1 MSPATPADA
10 WYQGWWPYTE
20 GHEPWYRRWWPI
32 LALALAGL
40 ITASLLGT
48 VVYGYYRGADIPP
61 ADELRPAEP
70 TVVYDAYGERI
81 ATLDPAAVQENVDL
95 GDLPDHVWQ
104 AVLAAEDRGFY
115 DHSGFSVTRIAAAFK
130 DNLLSDDR
138 IEGGSTITQQYVELA
153 IRQVPRTYLG
163 KLREAVTAYKV
174 EREYSKDQIL
184 EFYLNT
190 VHFGRGTQG
199 ISAAAR
205 TYFHQSA
212 AELNVEQAAMLAGMI
227 AAPSRFAPSENPD
240 LTEQRRDYTVRGMVE
255 QGWLSQDRA
264 DGIIGSSLPEVF
276 EAPPIDVGPN
286 AYYLDVVRDHLAR
299 ELPEGRDPFL
309 GLEVHTA
316 LDPGLQELALETL
329 RGRLE
334 EVPYT
339 GSIVSMDPRTG
350 GVRVIVGGLDYEEQQ
365 FNIAIQGPQ
374 QPGSAFKTM
383 TLTAFVDEGWS
394 PQSRYDAPREYT
406 LDREDAPDYTVSN
419 YSNSGYGRVDVRTAT
434 TNSINTVYVQMQQDV
449 GTGKVIEYAH
459 RLGID
464 QQLREVPSLTLG
476 TVGVT
481 PYEMASAYS
490 TLAANGA
497 HRDPYVL
504 EHVVARTSGETLISN
519 GTGPAGAEGGSETPT
534 PRAGPDARRRGVSSN
549 TAAVV
554 TDVLADN
561 IEGGT
566 GTAAQIGRPAAGKTG
581 TTQEF
586 RDAWFVGYVPQLTT
600 AVWIGRE
607 NNDPMDDVTGGSIP
621 AETWGQYM
629 GKALEGVPV
638 EEFPEPEIAPLER
651 IHDQDDESE
660 ADGSPIPTATA
671 TATATSSPSPSGT
684 DSPSP
689 AETGTET
696 GSPSPSPAQSDDGP
710 LPTIDETRTNRS
722 PP

>member
-1 MSPATPADA
+1 MPPTHSADA
-10 WYQGWWPYTE
+10 WYQGWWPFTE
-20 GHEPWYRRWWPI
+20 GHESWYRRWWPI
-32 LALALAGL
+32 LAFVIAGL
-40 ITASLLGT
+40 LAVSVLAT

-61 ADELRPAEP
+61 ADELRAAEP

-81 ATLDPAAVQENVDL
+81 ATLDPAAVRENVDL

-115 DHSGFSVTRIAAAFK
+115 DHPGFSVTRIAAAFK
-130 DNLLSDDR
+130 NNVLSDDR
-138 IEGGSTITQQYVELA
+138 VEGGSTISQQYVELA
-153 IRQVPRTYLG
+153 IREVPRTYLG
-163 KLREAVTAYKV
+163 KLREVVTAYKV

-205 TYFHQSA
+205 TYFHEPA
-212 AELNVEQAAMLAGMI
+212 AELSVEQAAMLAGMI

-240 LTEQRRDYTVRGMVE
+240 LTKQRRDYTIRGMLE
-255 QGWLSQDRA
+255 QGWVSEDRA
-264 DGIIGSSLPEVF
+264 DEIIGSSLPKVF
-276 EAPPIDVGPN
+276 EASPIDVGPN

-299 ELPEGRDPFL
+299 ELPDGRDPFL

-316 LDPGLQELALETL
+316 LDPGLQKLALDTL
-329 RGRLE
+329 RTRLE
-334 EVPYT
+334 ELPYI

-350 GVRVIVGGLDYEEQQ
+350 GVRVIIGGLDYGKQQ
-365 FNIAIQGPQ
+365 FNVAVQGPQ
-374 QPGSAFKTM
+374 QPGSAFKPM
-383 TLTAFVDEGWS
+383 TLTAFVGEGWS
-394 PQSRYDAPREYT
+394 PQSRYDAPAEYT
-406 LDREDAPDYTVSN
+406 LEREDAPDYTVSN
-419 YSNSGYGRVDVRTAT
+419 FSQSGYGRVDVRTAT

-464 QQLREVPSLTLG
+464 QKLREVPSLTLG

-497 HRDPYVL
+497 YRDPYVL
-504 EHVVARTSGETLISN
+504 EHVTARTSGETLISN

-534 PRAGPDARRRGVSSN
+534 PRAGPDAVRRGVSSN

-554 TDVLADN
+554 TDVLAEN
-561 IEGGT
+561 IEEGT

-607 NNDPMDDVTGGSIP
+607 DNAPMDDVTGGSIP
-621 AETWGQYM
+621 AETWGEYM
-629 GKALEGVPV
+629 GKALKGVPV
-638 EEFPEPEIAPLER
+638 EEFPEPELEPLER
-651 IHDQDDESE
+651 IHEQDDEPD
-660 ADGSPIPTATA
+660 ADGSPTATA
-671 TATATSSPSPSGT
+671 TATATSSPSPSDT

-689 AETGTET
+689 SETET
-696 GSPSPSPAQSDDGP
+696 GSPSPSPTQSDDGP
-710 LPTIDETRTNRS
+710 LPTIDESRTNRS
-722 PP
+722 